1 MRITRLNRFDE
12 VAKAAVFAACV
23 AIASMALVGCDRDEP
38 ATALSPPAHAETGE
52 GRRGDPGESEQAEDD
67 ASLVEQL
74 IAIGYVQGSRSAVK
88 RGVTTHEPSR
98 AYAGLNLYSSGHAP
112 EAILMDMN
120 GEILHRW
127 HFPFEAALPPLD
139 RPNTN
144 SQWWR
149 RVAIYPNGDLLA
161 IYEGLG
167 LVKIDKDSNLI
178 WASSQNAH
186 HDLEVQ
192 ANGDIYVLTR
202 KAHVVPRL
210 DPHAPI
216 LEDFVSILSPEGKLK
231 AEMSLLR
238 AFENSRFAELVQKKM
253 ISGNGDI
260 FHTNSIAV
268 LGGGA
273 RKRHRAFARGNLL
286 VSMNR
291 MGVVA
296 VVSIELGQVI
306 WVRRTGVVGQHDPK
320 LLSNGNMLL
329 FTNNMDTGSSA
340 VEEFDVNSSEVH
352 WAYRGNDAQPFY
364 SKYLGT
370 AERLPNAN
378 TLVTESD
385 GGRAFEVTSAGETVW
400 EFYNPNRAGDDA
412 EFIATLPEVIRLPA
426 NFPTDWATTPT
437 K

>member
-1 MRITRLNRFDE
+1 MRVTRLKRFDE
-12 VAKAAVFAACV
+12 VATTAAFAAVV
-23 AIASMALVGCDRDEP
+23 LTASMVLTGCDSDP
-38 ATALSPPAHAETGE
+38 KMTSTSPPTHAEAAE
-52 GRRGDPGESEQAEDD
+52 GRWVAPNESEHADDD

-74 IAIGYVQGSRSAVK
+74 IAIGYVQGSRSAAK
-88 RGVTTHEPSR
+88 RGVTTHEPSQ
-98 AYAGLNLYSSGHAP
+98 AYPGLNLYSSGHAP

-120 GEILHRW
+120 GEVLHRW
-127 HFPFEAALPPLD
+127 HLPFEAAFPPLD

-161 IYEGLG
+161 IFEGLG

-178 WASSQNAH
+178 WASSLNAH

-192 ANGDIYVLTR
+192 ASGDIYVLTR
-202 KAHVVPRL
+202 KAHVVPRI
-210 DPHAPI
+210 DAGAPI

-231 AEMSLLR
+231 AEMSLLQ
-238 AFENSRFAELVQKKM
+238 AFENSRFADLVQKNM

-260 FHTNSIAV
+260 FHTNTIAV
-268 LGGGA
+268 LGGA
-273 RKRHRAFARGNLL
+273 TRKRNRAFAPGNLL

-296 VVSIELGQVI
+296 VVSIEMGQVI

-320 LLSNGNMLL
+320 LLPNGNMLL

-340 VEEFDVNSSEVH
+340 VEEFDVTSSEVH
-352 WAYRGNDAQPFY
+352 WAYRGTEAQPFY

-378 TLVTESD
+378 TLITESD
-385 GGRAFEVTSAGETVW
+385 GGRAIEVTRAGETVW
-400 EFYNPNRAGDDA
+400 EFYNPNRAGDGGA
-412 EFIATLPEVIRLPA
+412 FIATLPEVVRLPES
-426 NFPTDWATTPT
+426 FPIEWAARPT
-437 K
+437 N